1 MTNEGPVGAHAV
13 LGDENG
19 PSDLE
24 LVQRTREGD
33 SRAFGELWN
42 RHSRAGRTV
51 ARSYALDPDDV
62 VAESFAKVLQAIKGG
77 GGPTAAFRPYLF
89 STIRNVAMQWRKA
102 SIVDASDEL
111 DALADPSSED
121 SETLLALDKSLTAQA
136 FRSLPTRWQEALW
149 YSEVEQLSSQ
159 EISPLL
165 GMTSNAVSALT
176 FRAREGLRQAWIQAH
191 LVRSADT
198 ECAAV
203 IEKLGSYT
211 RGSLGPR
218 ESKRVEAH
226 LAGCPSCTIVE
237 EEAKDIGSRLA
248 LVMLPLA
255 AGIAGALAYTVW
267 LQGGS
272 SASAATLG
280 ALASGV
286 GPGGAGSGSVVAGG
300 AGSASV
306 GTGGAGSGA
315 AGSASVGTGG
325 AGSGAAGS
333 GAAGSGAAGSASVV
347 SGGSA
352 PVGADAAAKM
362 QQAFNTHS
370 NTSHSLGSSGP
381 EPIHD
386 ANAVGGDT
394 ASRAAGHSASH
405 AAGHSAS
412 HAAGRAASRAG
423 SHAATAAPVDRAVG
437 RMPTP
442 ANVPS
447 IMPSPG
453 VLAGIGLAVAAA
465 IGAAFVLGPL
475 ASHTATTP
483 ISEVAAAQ
491 SSGGERQFDA
501 NALYGAPKPGAAA
514 RTAAAQAAAEAT
526 AQAAAAT
533 AAQAA
538 AAAAQAAAN
547 TTADGAGSGAGGQS
561 AHSGAG
567 TSGSGSSESGSS
579 GSGSSG
585 SGSSGSGSSGSGTG
599 TAGGDPTQSSP
610 TNGGASTQPGGGS
623 TPTSPPT
630 SPPPASPPPASPPA
644 SPPPTSP
651 PPSVPPTVPPTAPP
665 TSPPPT
671 SPPPTA
677 PPTAPPTTPPPTD
690 EAPQP
695 PQAQFTLDENNQLYP
710 ILAGTANPGATVEV
724 VDQTAVGAEV
734 VAQTVA
740 DGSGSFGLR
749 DFPGL
754 GFGTHRLAVRQVS
767 DAGVASAA
775 TSSTAV
781 VLDDIRI
788 LSPTAGATLDDVDY
802 VLAASGDAQS
812 FFDVIVDGVSA
823 ATGLPLNS
831 DGNASVQL
839 RLPDTTSAG
848 PVTISVRYSD
858 SSAGR
863 FGPEKSVSVTFAP
876 AT

>member
-121 SETLLALDKSLTAQA
+121 AETLLALDKSLTAQA

-176 FRAREGLRQAWIQAH
+176 FRAREGLRQAWIQAP
-191 LVRSADT
+191 LIRSADT

-218 ESKRVEAH
+218 ESKRVETH

-267 LQGGS
+267 LQAGS

-280 ALASGV
+280 GLASGV
-286 GPGGAGSGSVVAGG
+286 GPGGAGS
-300 AGSASV
+300 
-306 GTGGAGSGA
+306 
-315 AGSASVGTGG
+315 
-325 AGSGAAGS
+325 
-333 GAAGSGAAGSASVV
+333 
-347 SGGSA
+347 
-352 PVGADAAAKM
+352 AAKM
-362 QQAFNTHS
+362 QQAFNTHPITTHS
-370 NTSHSLGSSGP
+370 ITTHPITTHLNTTHPITAHPNTAHSLGSSGP
-381 EPIHD
+381 EPLHD
-386 ANAVGGDT
+386 ANAI
-394 ASRAAGHSASH
+394 AGHPASH
-405 AAGHSAS
+405 AV
-412 HAAGRAASRAG
+412 
-423 SHAATAAPVDRAVG
+423 SHAATAASVDRANG

-442 ANVPS
+442 ATVSS
-447 IMPSPG
+447 IMPSTG
-453 VLAGIGLAVAAA
+453 LLAGIGLAVAAA

-491 SSGGERQFDA
+491 SSGGERHFDA
-501 NALYGAPKPGAAA
+501 NALYGEPKPGSAA
-514 RTAAAQAAAEAT
+514 RTAAAQAAL
-526 AQAAAAT
+526 
-533 AAQAA
+533 AA
-538 AAAAQAAAN
+538 AAAAAAAAN
-547 TTADGAGSGAGGQS
+547 AAAGGTDSGAGGP
-561 AHSGAG
+561 ANAGAG
-567 TSGSGSSESGSS
+567 TSGSGSSGTGSS

-585 SGSSGSGSSGSGTG
+585 SGSSGSASSGSGT
-599 TAGGDPTQSSP
+599 AAGDPSQSSP
-610 TNGGASTQPGGGS
+610 ANGGTGTQSGGGS
-623 TPTSPPT
+623 ATNDPTTGPTTPTSPPM
-630 SPPPASPPPASPPA
+630 SPPPASPPPASPPPA
-644 SPPPTSP
+644 SPPPASP
-651 PPSVPPTVPPTAPP
+651 PP

-671 SPPPTA
+671 SPPPTSPPA
-677 PPTAPPTTPPPTD
+677 SPPPTSPPTSPPPTAPPTTPPPT
-690 EAPQP
+690 APPTSPPATTPPTSVAPAP
-695 PQAQFTLDENNQLYP
+695 PQAHFTLDENNRLYP

-788 LSPTAGATLDDVDY
+788 LSPTAGTTLDDVDY
-802 VLAASGDAQS
+802 VLAAAGDAQS
-812 FFDVIVDGVSA
+812 LFDVIVDGLST
-823 ATGLPLNS
+823 ATGLQLNS

-839 RLPDTTSAG
+839 SLDDTTSAG
-848 PVTISVRYSD
+848 PVTVSVRYSD

-863 FGPEKSVSVTFAP
+863 FGPEKSVTLTFDP
-876 AT
+876 AA